1 MKPIL
6 TFLTLL
12 TALLFAPLADAT
24 EQSIKPGE
32 TISADLLIV
41 GADESGC
48 AAAVQ
53 AARLGVKNIVLVN
66 DIDWLGGQFSTQGIG
81 PIDEVTQVNGK
92 KADFPVSGA
101 FQEIMERIHAHNRRT
116 YGVARPGNSWCGN
129 NTIEPKAAAQIFE
142 DWLAPY
148 RKQIRV
154 LRGWEPKK
162 VLTAD
167 GRVTGVVFHKPGE
180 PELTVNATLTAD
192 SSTWGM

>member
-32 TISADLLIV
+32 TISADLLIG

-92 KADFPVSGA
+92 KATS
-101 FQEIMERIHAHNRRT
+101 R
-116 YGVARPGNSWCGN
+116 
-129 NTIEPKAAAQIFE
+129 
-142 DWLAPY
+142 
-148 RKQIRV
+148 
-154 LRGWEPKK
+154 
-162 VLTAD
+162 
-167 GRVTGVVFHKPGE
+167 
-180 PELTVNATLTAD
+180 
-192 SSTWGM
+192 